1 MDGFDSIRLDS
12 IGLDWIGWLFTVRYH
27 TLLTENGIYALLH
40 TQIAGYFL
48 FLWFQAILDHILK
61 GSIRF
66 YRDKTKR
73 VAFFTIGN
81 EFGTMVKATILR
93 SVVSCHT
100 YIHTYIPPSTR
111 PNFHSVSYIYT
122 THTHQ
127 YNTIQYNTIQYHTT
141 NPTAACDTT
150 RPFSGIPSTTMRM
163 STRTHIVL
171 IFVLVLNR

>member
-100 YIHTYIPPSTR
+100 YIHTYHPALDLISIP
-111 PNFHSVSYIYT
+111 Y
-122 THTHQ
+122 HTFIQ
-127 YNTIQYNTIQYHTT
+127 LTPTSTIQYNRRDR
-141 NPTAACDTT
+141 NKLS
-150 RPFSGIPSTTMRM
+150 RFRM
-163 STRTHIVL
+163 CRVVSCADRYN
-171 IFVLVLNR
+171 FG